1 MRITEIGTVKNNFE
15 SEKNPFEIK
24 KHESRIIIKEEFL
37 EGLYR
42 IEEYEF
48 IDIVFAF
55 NRSESFELKATTL
68 RGNYK
73 GVFSTRKPD
82 RPSSIGI
89 TTVKLLKAEGNELT
103 VIGLDALNNTP
114 VLDIKPV
121 DFSMVE
127 DKLDNI
133 RIEELRNNPRRE
145 VVNDILR
152 DDPETLL
159 IKAAALHGHYCP
171 GVALGIMAA
180 VKAMKIIRDNSD
192 GLEDLLAITET
203 NNCFSDGIQFVT
215 GCTFGNNALIFK
227 DLGKTAF
234 TLTRR
239 DGKGIRIS
247 TKAEAKEYMRL
258 VHPAFSESYR
268 KVVKEKD
275 HSKEEIEKFKAS
287 GRIRAFATLEFEFDK
302 LFAIEEIKVDI
313 PDYAPSHESVICE
326 SCGESTMSTR
336 VENKKCF
343 SCQTKSFNQ
352 LDGHGIHL
360 NKNNQ

>member
-1 MRITEIGTVKNNFE
+1 MRITEIGTVKNNFD

-24 KHESRIIIKEEFL
+24 KHKSQIIIKDEFL

-48 IDIVFAF
+48 IDIVFEF
-55 NRSESFELKATTL
+55 NQSDSYELKATTL

-89 TTVKLLKAEGNELT
+89 TTVKLLEVKGNILT

-127 DKLDNI
+127 NKLDHI
-133 RIEELRNNPRRE
+133 RLEELKNNPRRE
-145 VVNDILR
+145 IINDILR
-152 DDPETLL
+152 DDLETLL
-159 IKAAALHGHYCP
+159 IKAASIHGHYCP
-171 GVALGIMAA
+171 GITLGVMAA

-203 NNCFSDGIQFVT
+203 NNCFSDGIQFIT
-215 GCTFGNNALIFK
+215 GCTFGNNALIFR
-227 DLGKTAF
+227 DIGKTAF

-239 DGKGIRIS
+239 DGNGIRIS
-247 TKAEAKEYMRL
+247 TRADAKKFMRSA
-258 VHPAFSESYR
+258 HPAFSESFQ
-268 KVVKEKD
+268 KVVKEQD
-275 HSKEEIEKFKAS
+275 HSKEEIIKFKES
-287 GRIRAFATLEFEFDK
+287 GKIRAFATLALDFDK
-302 LFAIEEIKVDI
+302 LFKIEEIDVEI
-313 PDYAPSHESVICE
+313 PGYAPSHESIVCK
-326 SCGESTMSTR
+326 SCGEGTMSTR
-336 VENKKCF
+336 ITDSTCF
-343 SCQTKSFNQ
+343 SCSGKKYNQ
-352 LDGHGIHL
+352 LDGDGIHQL
-360 NKNNQ
+360 ITKN